1 MKRVLLSLVVLGWM
15 GALVASP
22 AAAQKPRLSLGL
34 GGVVPSGDYSTLD
47 NAGWHLM
54 GALDLGLPHSPLSV
68 RADLVY
74 GHTSHQGGLLSG
86 GTKLTGGTAN
96 AVYHIGAPMVPV
108 KVYLLAGLGYY
119 SVSIS
124 GSSQSKPA
132 FDGGTGVA
140 LGFGPMHIF
149 GEARFISVR
158 TSNSATN
165 FFPVTLGFTFGM

>member
-1 MKRVLLSLVVLGWM
+1 MWITSW
-15 GALVASP
+15 P
-22 AAAQKPRLSLGL
+22 P
-34 GGVVPSGDYSTLD
+34 P
-47 NAGWHLM
+47 HLY
-54 GALDLGLPHSPLSV
+54 PLA
-68 RADLVY
+68 R
-74 GHTSHQGGLLSG
+74 GGLLTG

>member
-1 MKRVLLSLVVLGWM
+1 MNRVLLSLVVLGWM
-15 GALVASP
+15 GALAASP

-54 GALDLGLPHSPLSV
+54 GALDVGLPRSPLSV

-74 GHTSHQGGLLSG
+74 GQTSHQGGLLAGS
-86 GTKLTGGTAN
+86 TKLSGGTAN
-96 AVYHIGAPMVPV
+96 AVYHIGAPLVPV

-119 SVSIS
+119 SVDLGS
-124 GSSQSKPA
+124 GSQSKPA
-132 FDGGTGVA
+132 FDAGTGVA
-140 LGFGPMHIF
+140 LGFGPMHVF

-158 TSNSATN
+158 TSGSATN
-165 FFPVTLGFTFGM
+165 FFPVTVGFTFGM